1 MYPEAVEAI
10 DAVGVKDVVVAGE
23 PGGDR
28 DALRLGPRQGQ
39 AGHVVAAVEAPV
51 EHTAY
56 VQPCA
61 AYVEREEVGPA
72 GEEHVGAE
80 DCVARPEVREA
91 IALNQRSVE
100 RLRSEAGGEINLAGG
115 HQVVVE

>member
-51 EHTAY
+51 ERAAH
-56 VQPCA
+56 VEPCA
-61 AYVEREEVGPA
+61 AYVAGAEVGPA